1 MQCGDN
7 WVSDQIKAQIAGDAQ
22 INPFHG
28 HRLKQYDIPR
38 NSSTLL
44 GRDLGNNG
52 LRVDKLMEN
61 A

>member
-1 MQCGDN
+1 MYCGDN

-28 HRLKQYDIPR
+28 HRLKQYDI
-38 NSSTLL
+38 SSHLSTLL
-44 GRDLGNNG
+44 GLYLGNSG
-52 LRVDKLMEN
+52 LRMDK

>member
-1 MQCGDN
+1 MNCVDN

-28 HRLKQYDIPR
+28 HRLKQYDISR
-38 NSSTLL
+38 HSSILL
-44 GRDLGNNG
+44 GLYFGNSG
-52 LRVDKLMEN
+52 LRVDK